1 MAEMQSDPSDL
12 ISLREASDLSGYSLP
27 HLRHLVVIGNLWGR
41 KIGRNYVT
49 SRAAVEEYKQSPPPP
64 GRPKSG

>member
-12 ISLREASDLSGYSLP
+12 ISLREASELSGYSLS
-27 HLRHLVVIGNLWGR
+27 HLRHLVTIGNLWGR

-49 SRAAVEEYKQSPPPP
+49 SRVAVEKYRQSPPPP
-64 GRPKSG
+64 GRPKEG